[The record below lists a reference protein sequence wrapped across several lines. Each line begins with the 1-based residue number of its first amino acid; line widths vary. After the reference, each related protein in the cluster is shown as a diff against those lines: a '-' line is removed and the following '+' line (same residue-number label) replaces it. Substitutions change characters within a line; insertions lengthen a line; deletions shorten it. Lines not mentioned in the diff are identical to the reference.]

1 MEQYTS
7 TPSKRNIPE
16 LTIHLSP
23 MKQLDFVLVPTESN
37 TDDSSICHTH
47 FEFDNELSLDST
59 FEVSKQNISTDENIH
74 HIVESKSP
82 GTILPLGSNNLR
94 SNLPLPKRFSCCTYF
109 EGTFIIKYHQR
120 MDFL

>member
-16 LTIHLSP
+16 LTIKLSP
-23 MKQLDFVLVPTESN
+23 IKKQLDFVLVPTKSN

-59 FEVSKQNISTDENIH
+59 FEVSKQNISVDE
-74 HIVESKSP
+74 HI
-82 GTILPLGSNNLR
+82 T
-94 SNLPLPKRFSCCTYF
+94 
-109 EGTFIIKYHQR
+109 
-120 MDFL
+120 